1 MKKENWI
8 FRRLQPLIIMIYGL
22 QRTHDK
28 YYFINDNFFNHV
40 NLRKNVSFLLNGSKP
55 EAKAGN
61 SQLWKLTSFLLL
73 KRRRRTYTLRWPCS
87 LCNEDIRSWRW
98 RNIQTLKNGFLKQI
112 KVLIWWKQL
121 EFNTTVFFI
130 NKNGFEFTK
139 GWQIECFILTSDL
152 YSSKE
157 L

>member
-73 KRRRRTYTLRWPCS
+73 KRRRRTYTLR
-87 LCNEDIRSWRW
+87 
-98 RNIQTLKNGFLKQI
+98 
-112 KVLIWWKQL
+112 
-121 EFNTTVFFI
+121 
-130 NKNGFEFTK
+130 
-139 GWQIECFILTSDL
+139 
-152 YSSKE
+152 
-157 L
+157 